1 MMRRRGSR
9 HHERLN
15 RHRWEAVRLQV
26 LKRDE
31 YRCSHCG
38 KHGRMEVHHVLPL
51 DEGGAAYALAN
62 LESWCRGCH
71 VQWHLERSYPMAA
84 AWRRAVKEMMGAPPH
99 TRG

>member
-1 MMRRRGSR
+1 MRAKGGGLMLRRGSR

-26 LKRDE
+26 LKRDD

-51 DEGGAAYALAN
+51 DEGGAAYDPWRIWKHGA
-62 LESWCRGCH
+62 GG
-71 VQWHLERSYPMAA
+71 VTYPMAF
-84 AWRRAVKEMMGAPPH
+84 RAIISTGCGGGIGLCES
-99 TRG
+99 